1 MGEGKRE
8 APQGERTPQG
18 GEPAAKKS
26 ESLSRGKRVPKQKD
40 WARAIDELRREEH
53 VDLNLLLELKK
64 MARSTFYY
72 HMNNIGNALLF
83 DDDERVYV
91 FYGTGEQVELTSDLQ

>member
-1 MGEGKRE
+1 MREGKRE

-40 WARAIDELRREEH
+40 DNEVGAAVCKEIHIDGL
-53 VDLNLLLELKK
+53 
-64 MARSTFYY
+64 FY
-72 HMNNIGNALLF
+72 N
-83 DDDERVYV
+83 
-91 FYGTGEQVELTSDLQ
+91 

>member
-1 MGEGKRE
+1 MITKGRVGEGKRE

-53 VDLNLLLELKK
+53 VDLYLLLELKK
-64 MARSTFYY
+64 LALQMAC
-72 HMNNIGNALLF
+72 
-83 DDDERVYV
+83 
-91 FYGTGEQVELTSDLQ
+91 